1 MSSNHKTSQPDEID
15 CKILE
20 ILMNNPS
27 LTDQEIGKEVGLS
40 RESVSRRRYR
50 EGFQALLKGSFN
62 NNLIALDFL
71 YKKSISALDS
81 LLGNPDPKVQLGAIS
96 LIQKFL
102 PDKQAQAITFNRR
115 TLLEFS
121 KHPDFYDE
129 LTKIPGLGH
138 LFFMS
143 LQSKLEHESSIDS
156 E

>member
-1 MSSNHKTSQPDEID
+1 MSSSHKTSLPDEID

-27 LTDQEIGKEVGLS
+27 QTDQEIGSKVGLS
-40 RESVSRRRYR
+40 RESVSRRRHR
-50 EGFQALLKGSFN
+50 EGFQVILKETFN
-62 NNLIALDFL
+62 NNLTALDVL
-71 YKKSISALDS
+71 YKKSISILDS
-81 LLGNPDPKVQLGAIS
+81 LLDNADPKVQLGAIS

-102 PDKQAQAITFNRR
+102 PDKQAQAITFNRK